1 MLRLFNLEKSNLFC
15 KQKGFTLIE
24 VVLAMMIMTTGLSI
38 MATSWN
44 GTYTRLR
51 KTQIQVQLAALLERK
66 VVEIER
72 EHKNTSIDAYPEN
85 QEDSFGS
92 ELPGYSW
99 KMESQKFNLPNLAG
113 IIGGGENNTLA
124 TIFKLFSDHLN
135 KTVLEVK
142 VTVFFKDKKKTYDA
156 SVVVYKIDFD
166 RPLPIPGAG
175 S

>member
-1 MLRLFNLEKSNLFC
+1 MNKILKINSEFVC

-24 VVLAMMIMTTGLSI
+24 VVLAMMIMTVGLSI

-44 GTYTRLR
+44 STYTRLR
-51 KTQIQVQLAALLERK
+51 KTQIQVQLASLLERK

-72 EHKNTSIDAYPEN
+72 ENKNTSIDNYPESK
-85 QEDSFGS
+85 EDDFGT

-113 IIGGGENNTLA
+113 IIGGSEDNTLA
-124 TIFKLFSDHLN
+124 TIFKLFSEHLN

-142 VTVFFKDKKKTYDA
+142 ITVFFKDKKKKYEA
-156 SVVVYKIDFD
+156 SVVIYKIDYD
-166 RPLPIPGAG
+166 RPLPIPGVG